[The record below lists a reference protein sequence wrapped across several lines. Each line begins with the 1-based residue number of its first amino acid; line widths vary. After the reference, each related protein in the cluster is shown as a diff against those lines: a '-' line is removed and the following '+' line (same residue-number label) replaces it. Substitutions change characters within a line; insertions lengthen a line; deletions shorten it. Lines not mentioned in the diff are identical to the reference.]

1 MQDSL
6 LISITDA
13 ANTIK
18 VSEALVDKFIKLG
31 LVSTIQDGHS
41 TKLTPYGIRRL
52 LRIVDMYD
60 QSFSTDRIENLL
72 NH

>member
-13 ANTIK
+13 ANTLK

-31 LVSTIQDGHS
+31 LVSTIQDGFS

-52 LRIVDMYD
+52 TRIVDMYD